1 MVGSSPSGPT
11 KGTGIR
17 SDKKDICTK
26 VGEGCR
32 AVVAVGDWLH
42 VEVNQKTKY
51 KKEPRELRI
60 WKDRKLEHTL

>member
-11 KGTGIR
+11 KGIR
-17 SDKKDICTK
+17 IQSDKKDICTK
-26 VGEGCR
+26 VREGCR

-51 KKEPRELRI
+51 KKDNGSQGSYESGKREN
-60 WKDRKLEHTL
+60 